1 MLKDFMSGIPTEVF
15 KMDDK
20 ALLKEAITKEARQQL
35 LEAFFR
41 RVFYQV
47 IMSKFLLILNLHK
60 VCMLV
65 ESLTKKAKAS
75 LLQQQ

>member
-47 IMSKFLLILNLHK
+47 IMSKFLLILNLRK